1 MGGSAR
7 GEGAHGK
14 ELCLRFSRTVR
25 RLFLILSYPLPP
37 LLSFSIT
44 KGIERHAGKS
54 VSGSPCSHHP
64 CEHRANWVSS
74 ESRLRCELPGE
85 GLGDWTV
92 RNHPALL
99 WRCFGAA
106 QGSRTPAA
114 RPSFGDR
121 TGDGT
126 ACYCTWRPWARVLG
140 LARGPQ
146 VGACG
151 PRFRPHPPRARACLG
166 QRGLRACEGQE
177 KVMPAAT
184 GRSVQCYRWPVTWH
198 LCHTQRVWLEG
209 ALTPPHTRKLHLL
222 NVKARNL

>member
-1 MGGSAR
+1 MGPALSARSPSAFGSDSTVWSITPSHFRRRPGAGWSVGGSAR
-7 GEGAHGK
+7 REGAHGK

-44 KGIERHAGKS
+44 KGIERHAGTS

-126 ACYCTWRPWARVLG
+126 AWLLH
-140 LARGPQ
+140 LAAMGSCPRF
-146 VGACG
+146 G
-151 PRFRPHPPRARACLG
+151 PR
-166 QRGLRACEGQE
+166 
-177 KVMPAAT
+177 AT
-184 GRSVQCYRWPVTWH
+184 GGGVRSTVPPPPTTSKGTPRS
-198 LCHTQRVWLEG
+198 EG
-209 ALTPPHTRKLHLL
+209 SAGM
-222 NVKARNL
+222 

>member
-1 MGGSAR
+1 MYPEPSPAVSWGLGLPEHSLFAPCPEAVMGGNRPGQSCPTLCDPIDGSPPGSPVLGILQAR
-7 GEGAHGK
+7 TLEWVAT
-14 ELCLRFSRTVR
+14 RTVR

-85 GLGDWTV
+85 GQGDWTV

-114 RPSFGDR
+114 RSSFGDR

-126 ACYCTWRPWARVLG
+126 AWLLH
-140 LARGPQ
+140 LAAMGS
-146 VGACG
+146 C
-151 PRFRPHPPRARACLG
+151 PRFAPGGKILSVLFSSEHP
-166 QRGLRACEGQE
+166 
-177 KVMPAAT
+177 
-184 GRSVQCYRWPVTWH
+184 
-198 LCHTQRVWLEG
+198 LE
-209 ALTPPHTRKLHLL
+209 A
-222 NVKARNL
+222 